1 MTLPFAYFEGEIVP
15 IQQALVS
22 IACNSLQYG
31 TSCFAGIRGYVQGD
45 KAVVLRLK
53 DHHAR
58 LMCGAKI
65 MGMDF
70 HIPYPEFQAAVQE
83 LIRVNKPA
91 GDFYLRPFIYSPTQQ
106 LAPKARGL
114 KFTCS
119 IYMVPLGNYFDP
131 EKGMRLMISSWRK
144 FPDSSL
150 PTKAKAGGCY
160 VHAFLAS
167 NEAIASGYDEA
178 LVTDQEGYIV
188 EASVANLLMVYR
200 GALIVPEMGSA
211 QLEGITLRTALQTLK
226 DEGHHISFERIDRS
240 MLYSCDELLLMG
252 TAAQV
257 QFAESVD
264 GRTIGVISNN
274 QPHAGPGP
282 ICRLLRNKF
291 QTIINGSHPRS
302 AEWLLEC
309 AL

>member
-1 MTLPFAYFEGEIVP
+1 MKFAYFEGKIIPMEE
-15 IQQALVS
+15 AKVS

-31 TSCFAGIRGYVQGD
+31 ISCFAGIRGYVRGG
-45 KAVVLRLK
+45 KAYLLRLK

-65 MGMDF
+65 LGMEF
-70 HIPYPEFQAAVQE
+70 SIPYLQFQEAVQE
-83 LIRVNKPA
+83 LIRVNKPE
-91 GDFYLRPFIYSPTQQ
+91 GDFYLRPFIYSPTEQ
-106 LAPKARGL
+106 LAPKLGGL

-131 EKGMRLMISSWRK
+131 AKGMRLMISSWRK

-167 NEAIASGYDEA
+167 NEAAMSGYDEA

-200 GALIVPEMGSA
+200 GRLIVPEIGSA
-211 QLEGITLRTALQTLK
+211 QLEGITLRSAVQIIES
-226 DEGHHISFERIDRS
+226 EGYSISFERIDRS
-240 MLYSCDELLLMG
+240 MIYSCDELLLLG

-257 QFAESVD
+257 QFASSVD
-264 GRTIGVISNN
+264 GRNIGAN
-274 QPHAGPGP
+274 PGP
-282 ICRLLRNKF
+282 VCERLRGHFKRV
-291 QTIINGSHPRS
+291 IEGSHPRS
-302 AEWLLEC
+302 QEWLMEC